1 MKVPMSTSVGAA
13 VAGLALSHT
22 IAKSII
28 YGLFTKT
35 IPFFR
40 TPKMRDQG
48 GFMLALAECREEL
61 FFLVLLWGAAAAMV
75 FTHDMETSDAWAWLF
90 MLLMQSLA
98 YLAAVFMAFLSVL
111 PQKHPE

>member
-1 MKVPMSTSVGAA
+1 
-13 VAGLALSHT
+13 
-22 IAKSII
+22 
-28 YGLFTKT
+28 T

-61 FFLVLLWGAAAAMV
+61 FFLVLLWSAAAAMLI
-75 FTHDMETSDAWAWLF
+75 THDMETGDAWAWFF

-111 PQKHPE
+111 PHKQPE